1 MWCWKIV
8 SGGVIYMICLCIF
21 YHFRGRDASKEE
33 GILVLGNFE
42 IEITLVGK
50 MAIFSTV
57 SGLITYLIK
66 GFFYSCNDEL
76 KCLSEEN

>member
-8 SGGVIYMICLCIF
+8 SGGVIYLISLCIF
-21 YHFRGRDASKEE
+21 YHFRGRDASREE
-33 GILVLGNFE
+33 GMVLGNLE
-42 IEITLVGK
+42 IGINLVGK

-76 KCLSEEN
+76 KCLSEEI